1 MICLLLNYLSTLTIY
16 SGKEVYFI
24 IFQYSSIPVQY
35 KKKYCKHVFDFI
47 NKNYLFPTLLI

>member
-1 MICLLLNYLSTLTIY
+1 MICLLLNYLSTLKIY

-24 IFQYSSIPVQY
+24 IHYLAFQFNT